1 MLDTKELSADT
12 WVDRLDRSSYAL
24 PLLFILSM
32 AETLIIPI
40 PIETILIPWM
50 LSQRRRRWT
59 IATVALAGNLTA
71 AAVGYWLGVLAMEQW
86 GDTLVGLFGGAEA
99 FDSFSSEIENNGFSA
114 ILAVGIS
121 PTPLQIAMLAAGATG
136 YSFLLFLLAVG
147 MSRST
152 RYYGLALLVHFA
164 GDKAMQLWQRYSKQ
178 IGAGLLI
185 LVIIWL
191 WFQFK

>member
-1 MLDTKELSADT
+1 MLNSKELSAET
-12 WVDRLDRSSYAL
+12 WLDRLDRSSYAL

-40 PIETILIPWM
+40 PIETILIPCM

-59 IATVALAGNLTA
+59 IATVALAGNLA
-71 AAVGYWLGVLAMEQW
+71 AAALGYWLGVLAIEQW
-86 GDTLVGLFGGAEA
+86 GDALVGLFGGAEA
-99 FDSFSSEIENNGFSA
+99 FDSFSSEIENNGFKA

-147 MSRST
+147 LSRSI
-152 RYYGLALLVHFA
+152 RYFGLALLVHFA

-178 IGAGLLI
+178 IGAVLFVLAVG
-185 LVIIWL
+185 WL
-191 WFQFK
+191 WFQFR